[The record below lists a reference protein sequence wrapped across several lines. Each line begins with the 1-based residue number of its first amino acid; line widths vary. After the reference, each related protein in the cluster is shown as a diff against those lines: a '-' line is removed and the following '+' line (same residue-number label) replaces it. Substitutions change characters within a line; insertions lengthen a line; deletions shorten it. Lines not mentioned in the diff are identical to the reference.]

1 MLKLLGCLI
10 WVHVRHGLR
19 VLVSLRRRH
28 RDIRSLPI
36 VIFLEKRGA
45 HGLLGLFTAGW
56 CVDHFLRFN
65 QDVVDS
71 GRGVIGHAAGHA
83 VRSVRRRI
91 HLAHFLTDELRL
103 APHCLLLSSHV
114 PGHCPNLLLISCKL
128 TGGCTYT
135 LLSDWIRLTWLLLD
149 AASRL
154 RLRAPIIRS
163 ACRVRRSILRR

>member
-1 MLKLLGCLI
+1 VLKLLGCLI

-114 PGHCPNLLLISCKL
+114 PGHCPNLLLISSKL
-128 TGGCTYT
+128 TGGC
-135 LLSDWIRLTWLLLD
+135 TWLLLD